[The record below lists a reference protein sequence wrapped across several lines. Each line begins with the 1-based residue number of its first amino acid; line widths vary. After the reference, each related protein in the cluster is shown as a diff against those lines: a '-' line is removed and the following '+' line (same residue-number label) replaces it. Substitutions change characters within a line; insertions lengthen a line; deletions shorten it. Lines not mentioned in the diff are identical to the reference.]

1 MTSTEYIAKWFGI
14 LDYIKTVW
22 ISDPTTGISPDSDV
36 TTRIIT
42 GKGLQDDD
50 WIGVLRNDDEVNPK
64 VDRWLLALRGGKGEE
79 PIAKGVGY
87 FDKPVK
93 LSVIYFADYRQGY
106 DYDSVSGKTNSER
119 EFLTK
124 CIHLDW
130 KLETLENG
138 CLPGQVKVIKWD
150 WETSIMKFPSDAVH
164 HAQFAIELKMLSIN
178 F

>member
-1 MTSTEYIAKWFGI
+1 MTGTQYIAKWFAI
-14 LDYIKTVW
+14 LDYFKNSFIL
-22 ISDPTTGISPDSDV
+22 DPVTGVSPNSDV

-50 WIGVLRNDDEVNPK
+50 WIGYLRNVDTEV
-64 VDRWLLALRGGKGEE
+64 VDRWLIAIRGGKGEE
-79 PIAKGVGY
+79 PTAKGVGY

-93 LSVIYFADYRQGY
+93 LSVFYFADYRQGY
-106 DYDSVSGKTNSER
+106 DFDADLGKTNSER

-150 WETSIMKFPSDAVH
+150 WETSIMKFPSDSVH
-164 HAQFAIELKMLSIN
+164 HAQFAIDLKMLSIT